1 MRKILI
7 TSVLCIFLTGC
18 GFEPLYKNIN
28 TQNLKINYEI
38 IETNGN
44 DEINKYIV
52 NSLNRYLDLKSN
64 KIYEI
69 NINTKYVKSG
79 IANNKKK
86 ETTAYLLEIVTEF
99 QIKNKSKNH
108 KITIKEDIKI
118 NKLSNNF
125 NQQNYEIKIKKEI
138 SKSIVNKFIN
148 NLFSINDN

>member
-1 MRKILI
+1 M
-7 TSVLCIFLTGC
+7 
-18 GFEPLYKNIN
+18 
-28 TQNLKINYEI
+28 
-38 IETNGN
+38 
-44 DEINKYIV
+44 
-52 NSLNRYLDLKSN
+52 
-64 KIYEI
+64 
-69 NINTKYVKSG
+69 
-79 IANNKKK
+79 
-86 ETTAYLLEIVTEF
+86 TEF

>member
-1 MRKILI
+1 MYF
-7 TSVLCIFLTGC
+7 SNWC

-79 IANNKKK
+79 IANNKKRN
-86 ETTAYLLEIVTEF
+86 YCIF
-99 QIKNKSKNH
+99 IRDCDGISNKK
-108 KITIKEDIKI
+108 
-118 NKLSNNF
+118 
-125 NQQNYEIKIKKEI
+125 
-138 SKSIVNKFIN
+138 
-148 NLFSINDN
+148 

>member
-79 IANNKKK
+79 I
-86 ETTAYLLEIVTEF
+86 
-99 QIKNKSKNH
+99 S
-108 KITIKEDIKI
+108 
-118 NKLSNNF
+118 
-125 NQQNYEIKIKKEI
+125 
-138 SKSIVNKFIN
+138 
-148 NLFSINDN
+148 